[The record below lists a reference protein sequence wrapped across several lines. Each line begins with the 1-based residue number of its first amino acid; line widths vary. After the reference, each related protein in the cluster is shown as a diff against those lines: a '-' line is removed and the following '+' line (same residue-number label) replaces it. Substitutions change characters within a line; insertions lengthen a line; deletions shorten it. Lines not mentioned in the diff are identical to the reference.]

1 MKDFWKEPETKKINK
16 KRIAISIII
25 AVIIISS
32 ITIMI
37 IYRKNEDFREW
48 FDTQILRK
56 EVNQDR
62 LATISIKEEDNPQI
76 YAYNQYIGILSKNEF
91 KIYGSTAKEEKSLQV
106 EISNPIFASSN
117 RYLAIAENKGK
128 KVYCITDK
136 EIAWEKTVEGN
147 ISQIHVSKNGY
158 VALTLVDT
166 SYKTVI
172 AVYDEKGEPLFNKF
186 LSTMRVSDIAIS
198 SDNKYL
204 AITEIDASGINVKSQ
219 IEVFSVEKAKTDA
232 QNSKVATYEFE
243 NNELITNIK
252 YQDKEKLICMSK
264 DKIVE
269 FALDGSKEE
278 LFNNESKKTTFQ
290 TIELANNVAEIEEK
304 TSDLFSADSVVTI
317 ISTENKNTS
326 TYTAKAVTKE
336 IYTSDNII
344 ALNLGTEIEFIN
356 TGGWLAKRYKAT
368 QEITNITLSSNM
380 AGIIYR
386 DRIEIINL

>member
-16 KRIAISIII
+16 KRIAISITIAVAII
-25 AVIIISS
+25 AA

-37 IYRKNEDFREW
+37 IYRKNENFREW

-62 LATISIKEEDNPQI
+62 LATISIKEEENPQV
-76 YAYNQYIGILSKNEF
+76 YAYNQYIGVLSRNEF
-91 KIYGSTAKEEKSLQV
+91 KIYGSTAKEEKSLQI

-117 RYLAIAENKGK
+117 RYLAIAEKKGK
-128 KVYCITDK
+128 KIYYITDK

-147 ISQIHVSKNGY
+147 ISQVHISKNGY

-172 AVYDEKGEPLFNKF
+172 SVYDEKGEPLFNKF

-232 QNSKVATYEFE
+232 QNSKVATYEFDDS
-243 NNELITNIK
+243 ELITNIK

-264 DKIVE
+264 NKIVE
-269 FALDGSKEE
+269 FSLDGSKEE
-278 LFNNESKKTTFQ
+278 LFNNDNKKTTFQ
-290 TIELANNVAEIEEK
+290 TIDLSNDVAEIEEK

-317 ISTENKNTS
+317 INTENKNTS

-336 IYTSDNII
+336 IYTSENII

-356 TGGWLAKRYKAT
+356 TGGWLVKRYKAA

-386 DRIEIINL
+386 DKIEIINL

>member
-16 KRIAISIII
+16 KRIVISIII
-25 AVIIISS
+25 AIIIISS

-37 IYRKNEDFREW
+37 IYRKNENFREW

-136 EIAWEKTVEGN
+136 EIAWKKTVEGN

>member
-16 KRIAISIII
+16 KRIAIAILIVVIILSIII
-25 AVIIISS
+25 LGVVYI
-32 ITIMI
+32 
-37 IYRKNEDFREW
+37 KNENFREW
-48 FDTQILRK
+48 FDTQVLRK

-62 LATISIKEEDNPQI
+62 LVSISIKEEENPQV
-76 YAYNQYIGILSKNEF
+76 YAYNQYIGVLSKNEF
-91 KIYGSTAKEEKSLQV
+91 KIYGSTAKKEKSLQV

-128 KVYCITDK
+128 KIYCITDK
-136 EIAWEKTVEGN
+136 DIAWEKSVEGN
-147 ISQIHVSKNGY
+147 ISQVHISKNGY

-186 LSTMRVSDIAIS
+186 LSTMRVSDVAIS

-204 AITEIDASGINVKSQ
+204 AITEIDASGINIKSQ
-219 IEVFSVEKAKTDA
+219 IEVFSVEKARTDA
-232 QNSKVATYEFE
+232 QNSKVATYDFE
-243 NNELITNIK
+243 DGELVTNIK

-269 FALDGSKEE
+269 FGLDGNKEE
-278 LFNNESKKTTFQ
+278 LFNSENKKTTFL
-290 TIELANNVAEIEEK
+290 TIDLSNNIAEVEEK
-304 TSDLFSADSVVTI
+304 TADLFSADSVVTI
-317 ISTENKNTS
+317 ENTESKTTS
-326 TYTAKAVTKE
+326 TYTAKEVTKE
-336 IYTSDNII
+336 IYTYENII

-356 TGGWLAKRYKAT
+356 TGGWLVKRYKAT
-368 QEITNITLSSNM
+368 QEITNITLSSSI

>member
-16 KRIAISIII
+16 KRIAIAILIVVIILSIII
-25 AVIIISS
+25 LGVVYI
-32 ITIMI
+32 
-37 IYRKNEDFREW
+37 KNENFREW
-48 FDTQILRK
+48 FDTQVLRK

-62 LATISIKEEDNPQI
+62 LVSISIKEEENPQV
-76 YAYNQYIGILSKNEF
+76 YAYNQYIGVLSKNEF

-128 KVYCITDK
+128 KIYCITDK
-136 EIAWEKTVEGN
+136 DIAWEKSVEGN
-147 ISQIHVSKNGY
+147 ISQVHISKNGY

-186 LSTMRVSDIAIS
+186 LSTMRVSDVAIS

-204 AITEIDASGINVKSQ
+204 AITEIDASGINIKSQ
-219 IEVFSVEKAKTDA
+219 IEVFSVEKARTDA
-232 QNSKVATYEFE
+232 QSSKVATYDFKDG
-243 NNELITNIK
+243 ELVTNIG

-269 FALDGSKEE
+269 FGLDGNKEE
-278 LFNNESKKTTFQ
+278 LFNSENKKTTFL
-290 TIELANNVAEIEEK
+290 TIDLSNNIAEVEEK
-304 TSDLFSADSVVTI
+304 TADLFSADSVVTI
-317 ISTENKNTS
+317 VNTESKTTS
-326 TYTAKAVTKE
+326 TYTAKEVTKE
-336 IYTSDNII
+336 IYTYENII

-356 TGGWLAKRYKAT
+356 TGGWLVKRYKAT
-368 QEITNITLSSNM
+368 QEITNITLSSSI

>member
-25 AVIIISS
+25 AIIIISS

-37 IYRKNEDFREW
+37 IYRKNENFREW

>member
-16 KRIAISIII
+16 KRIAIAILVVVIILSIII
-25 AVIIISS
+25 LGVVYI
-32 ITIMI
+32 
-37 IYRKNEDFREW
+37 KNENFREW
-48 FDTQILRK
+48 FDTQVLRK

-62 LATISIKEEDNPQI
+62 LVSISIKEEENPQV
-76 YAYNQYIGILSKNEF
+76 YAYNQYIGVLSKNEF

-128 KVYCITDK
+128 KIYCITDK
-136 EIAWEKTVEGN
+136 DIAWEKSVEGN
-147 ISQIHVSKNGY
+147 ISQVHISKNGY

-186 LSTMRVSDIAIS
+186 LSTMRVSDVAIS

-204 AITEIDASGINVKSQ
+204 AITEIDASGINIKSQ
-219 IEVFSVEKAKTDA
+219 IEVFSVEKARTDA
-232 QNSKVATYEFE
+232 QSSKVATYDFE
-243 NNELITNIK
+243 DGELVTNIK

-269 FALDGSKEE
+269 FGLDGNKEE
-278 LFNNESKKTTFQ
+278 LFNSENKKTTFL
-290 TIELANNVAEIEEK
+290 TIDLSNNIAEVEEK
-304 TSDLFSADSVVTI
+304 TADLFSADSVVTI
-317 ISTENKNTS
+317 VNTESKTTS
-326 TYTAKAVTKE
+326 TYTAKEVTKE
-336 IYTSDNII
+336 IYAYENII

-356 TGGWLAKRYKAT
+356 TGGWLVKRYKAT
-368 QEITNITLSSNM
+368 QEITNITLSSSI

>member
-16 KRIAISIII
+16 KRIVISTII
-25 AVIIISS
+25 AIIIISS

-37 IYRKNEDFREW
+37 IYRKNENFREW

>member
-37 IYRKNEDFREW
+37 IYRKNENFREW

>member
-25 AVIIISS
+25 AIIIISS

-37 IYRKNEDFREW
+37 IYRKNENFREW

-356 TGGWLAKRYKAT
+356 TGGWLVKRYKAT

>member
-16 KRIAISIII
+16 KRIVISIII
-25 AVIIISS
+25 AIIIISS

-37 IYRKNEDFREW
+37 IYRKNENFREW

-356 TGGWLAKRYKAT
+356 TGGWLAKQHKKLQTLHYQVIW
-368 QEITNITLSSNM
+368 QELS
-380 AGIIYR
+380 
-386 DRIEIINL
+386 IETE

>member
-16 KRIAISIII
+16 KRIAISITIAVAII
-25 AVIIISS
+25 AA

-37 IYRKNEDFREW
+37 IYRKNENFREW

-62 LATISIKEEDNPQI
+62 LATISIKEEENPQV
-76 YAYNQYIGILSKNEF
+76 YAYNQYIGVLSRNEF
-91 KIYGSTAKEEKSLQV
+91 KIYGSTAKEEKSLQI

-117 RYLAIAENKGK
+117 RYLAIAEKKGK
-128 KVYCITDK
+128 KIYYITDK

-147 ISQIHVSKNGY
+147 ISQVHISKNGY

-172 AVYDEKGEPLFNKF
+172 SVYDEKGEPLFNKF

-232 QNSKVATYEFE
+232 QNSKVATYEFDDS
-243 NNELITNIK
+243 ELITNIK

-264 DKIVE
+264 NKIVE
-269 FALDGSKEE
+269 FSLDGSKEE
-278 LFNNESKKTTFQ
+278 LFNNDNKKTTFQ
-290 TIELANNVAEIEEK
+290 TIELSNYVAEIEEK

-317 ISTENKNTS
+317 INTENKNTS

-336 IYTSDNII
+336 IYTSENII

-356 TGGWLAKRYKAT
+356 TGGWLVKRYKAA

-386 DRIEIINL
+386 EKIEIINL

>member
-1 MKDFWKEPETKKINK
+1 MKDFWKEPEPKKINK
-16 KRIAISIII
+16 KRIVISIII
-25 AVIIISS
+25 AIIIISS

-37 IYRKNEDFREW
+37 IYRKNENFREW

>member
-16 KRIAISIII
+16 KRIVISIII
-25 AVIIISS
+25 AIIIISS
-32 ITIMI
+32 IAIMI
-37 IYRKNEDFREW
+37 IYRKNENFREW

>member
-16 KRIAISIII
+16 KRIVISIII
-25 AVIIISS
+25 AIIIISS

-37 IYRKNEDFREW
+37 IYRKNENFREW

-356 TGGWLAKRYKAT
+356 TGGWLVKRYKAT

>member
-16 KRIAISIII
+16 KRIAISITIAVAII
-25 AVIIISS
+25 AA

-37 IYRKNEDFREW
+37 IYRKNENFREW

-62 LATISIKEEDNPQI
+62 LATISIKEEENPQV
-76 YAYNQYIGILSKNEF
+76 YAYNQYIGVLSRNEF
-91 KIYGSTAKEEKSLQV
+91 KIYGSTAKEEKSLQI

-117 RYLAIAENKGK
+117 RYLAIAEKKGK
-128 KVYCITDK
+128 KIYYITDK

-147 ISQIHVSKNGY
+147 ISQVHISKNGY

-172 AVYDEKGEPLFNKF
+172 SVYDEKGEPLFNKF

-232 QNSKVATYEFE
+232 QNSKVATYEFDDS
-243 NNELITNIK
+243 ELITNIK

-264 DKIVE
+264 NKIVE
-269 FALDGSKEE
+269 FSLDGSKEE
-278 LFNNESKKTTFQ
+278 LFNNDNKKTTFQ
-290 TIELANNVAEIEEK
+290 TIELSNYVAEIEEK

-317 ISTENKNTS
+317 INTENKNTS
-326 TYTAKAVTKE
+326 IYTAKAVTKE
-336 IYTSDNII
+336 IYTSENII

-356 TGGWLAKRYKAT
+356 TGGWLVKRYKAA

-386 DRIEIINL
+386 DKIEIINL

>member
-25 AVIIISS
+25 AIIIISS

>member
-25 AVIIISS
+25 AIIIISS

-37 IYRKNEDFREW
+37 IYRKNENFREW

-106 EISNPIFASSN
+106 EISNAIFASSN

-356 TGGWLAKRYKAT
+356 TGGWLVKRYKAT

>member
-25 AVIIISS
+25 AIIIISS

-37 IYRKNEDFREW
+37 IYRKNENFREW

-386 DRIEIINL
+386 DRIINL

>member
-1 MKDFWKEPETKKINK
+1 LKDFWKEPETKKINK
-16 KRIAISIII
+16 KRIAIAILIVVIILSIII
-25 AVIIISS
+25 LGVVYI
-32 ITIMI
+32 
-37 IYRKNEDFREW
+37 KNENFREW
-48 FDTQILRK
+48 FDTQVLRK

-62 LATISIKEEDNPQI
+62 LVSISIKEEENPQV
-76 YAYNQYIGILSKNEF
+76 YAYNQYIGVLSKNEF
-91 KIYGSTAKEEKSLQV
+91 KIYGSTAKKEKSLQV

-128 KVYCITDK
+128 KIYCITDK
-136 EIAWEKTVEGN
+136 DIAWEKSVEGN
-147 ISQIHVSKNGY
+147 ISQVHISKNGY

-186 LSTMRVSDIAIS
+186 LSTMRVSDVAIS

-204 AITEIDASGINVKSQ
+204 AITEIDASGINIKSQ
-219 IEVFSVEKAKTDA
+219 IEVFSVEKARTDA
-232 QNSKVATYEFE
+232 QNSKVATYDFE
-243 NNELITNIK
+243 DGELVTNIK

-269 FALDGSKEE
+269 FGLDGNKEE
-278 LFNNESKKTTFQ
+278 LFNSENKKTTFL
-290 TIELANNVAEIEEK
+290 TIDLSNNIAEVEEK
-304 TSDLFSADSVVTI
+304 TADLFSADSVVTI
-317 ISTENKNTS
+317 VNTESKTTS
-326 TYTAKAVTKE
+326 TYTAKEVTKE
-336 IYTSDNII
+336 IYTYENII

-356 TGGWLAKRYKAT
+356 TGGWLVKRYKAT
-368 QEITNITLSSNM
+368 QEITNITLSSSI

>member
-25 AVIIISS
+25 AIIIISS

-37 IYRKNEDFREW
+37 IYRTNENFREW

-172 AVYDEKGEPLFNKF
+172 AVYNEKGEPLFNKF

>member
-16 KRIAISIII
+16 KRIAIAILIVVIILSIII
-25 AVIIISS
+25 LGVVYI
-32 ITIMI
+32 
-37 IYRKNEDFREW
+37 KNENFREW
-48 FDTQILRK
+48 FDTQVLRK

-62 LATISIKEEDNPQI
+62 LVSISIKEEENPQV
-76 YAYNQYIGILSKNEF
+76 YAYNQYIGVLSKNEF

-128 KVYCITDK
+128 KIYCITDK
-136 EIAWEKTVEGN
+136 DIAWEKSVEGN
-147 ISQIHVSKNGY
+147 ISQVHISKNGY

-204 AITEIDASGINVKSQ
+204 AITEIDASGINIKSQ
-219 IEVFSVEKAKTDA
+219 IEVFSVEKARTDA
-232 QNSKVATYEFE
+232 QNSKVATYDFE
-243 NNELITNIK
+243 DGELVTNIK

-269 FALDGSKEE
+269 FGLDGNKEE
-278 LFNNESKKTTFQ
+278 LFNSENKKTTFL
-290 TIELANNVAEIEEK
+290 TIDLSNNIAEVEEK
-304 TSDLFSADSVVTI
+304 TADLFSADSVVTI
-317 ISTENKNTS
+317 VNTESKTTS
-326 TYTAKAVTKE
+326 TYTAKEVTKE
-336 IYTSDNII
+336 IYTYENII

-356 TGGWLAKRYKAT
+356 TGGWLVKRYKAT
-368 QEITNITLSSNM
+368 QEITNITLSSSI

>member
-16 KRIAISIII
+16 KRIVISIII
-25 AVIIISS
+25 AIIIISS

-37 IYRKNEDFREW
+37 IYRKNENFREW

-117 RYLAIAENKGK
+117 RYLAIAENKRK

>member
-16 KRIAISIII
+16 KRIAIAILVVVIILSIII
-25 AVIIISS
+25 LGVVYI
-32 ITIMI
+32 
-37 IYRKNEDFREW
+37 KNENFREW
-48 FDTQILRK
+48 FDTQVLRK

-62 LATISIKEEDNPQI
+62 LVSISIKEEENPQV
-76 YAYNQYIGILSKNEF
+76 YAYNQYIGVLSKNEF

-128 KVYCITDK
+128 KIYCITDK
-136 EIAWEKTVEGN
+136 DIAWEKSVEGN
-147 ISQIHVSKNGY
+147 ISQVHISKNGY

-186 LSTMRVSDIAIS
+186 LSTMRVSDVAIS

-204 AITEIDASGINVKSQ
+204 AITEIDASGINIKSQ
-219 IEVFSVEKAKTDA
+219 IEVFSVEKARTDA
-232 QNSKVATYEFE
+232 QSSKVATYDFE
-243 NNELITNIK
+243 DGELVTNIR

-269 FALDGSKEE
+269 FGLDGNKEE
-278 LFNNESKKTTFQ
+278 LFNSENKKTTFQ
-290 TIELANNVAEIEEK
+290 TIDLSNNIAEVEEK
-304 TSDLFSADSVVTI
+304 TADLFSADSVVTI
-317 ISTENKNTS
+317 VNTESKTTS
-326 TYTAKAVTKE
+326 TYTAKEVTKE
-336 IYTSDNII
+336 IYTYENII

-356 TGGWLAKRYKAT
+356 TGGWLVKRYKAT
-368 QEITNITLSSNM
+368 QEITNITLSSSI

>member
-16 KRIAISIII
+16 KRIVISIII
-25 AVIIISS
+25 AIIIISS

-37 IYRKNEDFREW
+37 IYRKNENFREW

-186 LSTMRVSDIAIS
+186 ISTMRVSDIAIS

>member
-25 AVIIISS
+25 AIIIISS

-37 IYRKNEDFREW
+37 IYRKNENFREW

-172 AVYDEKGEPLFNKF
+172 AVYNEKGEPLFNKF

>member
-16 KRIAISIII
+16 KRIAIAILIVVIILSIII
-25 AVIIISS
+25 LGVVYI
-32 ITIMI
+32 
-37 IYRKNEDFREW
+37 KNENFREW
-48 FDTQILRK
+48 FDTQVLRK

-62 LATISIKEEDNPQI
+62 LVSISIKEEENPQV
-76 YAYNQYIGILSKNEF
+76 YAYNQYIGVLSKNEF
-91 KIYGSTAKEEKSLQV
+91 KIYGSTAKKEKSLQV

-128 KVYCITDK
+128 KIYCITDK
-136 EIAWEKTVEGN
+136 DIAWEKSVEGN
-147 ISQIHVSKNGY
+147 ISQVHISKNGY

-186 LSTMRVSDIAIS
+186 LSTMRVSDVAIS

-204 AITEIDASGINVKSQ
+204 AITEIDASGINIKSQ
-219 IEVFSVEKAKTDA
+219 IEVFSVEKARTDA
-232 QNSKVATYEFE
+232 QNSKVATYDFE
-243 NNELITNIK
+243 DGELVTNIK

-269 FALDGSKEE
+269 FGLDGNKEE
-278 LFNNESKKTTFQ
+278 LFNSENKKTTFL
-290 TIELANNVAEIEEK
+290 TIDLSNNIAEVEEK
-304 TSDLFSADSVVTI
+304 TADLFSADSVVTI
-317 ISTENKNTS
+317 VNTESKTTS
-326 TYTAKAVTKE
+326 TYTAKEVTKE
-336 IYTSDNII
+336 IYTYENII

-356 TGGWLAKRYKAT
+356 TGGWLVKRYKAT
-368 QEITNITLSSNM
+368 QEITNITLSSSI

>member
-25 AVIIISS
+25 AIIIISS

-37 IYRKNEDFREW
+37 IYRKNENFREW

-186 LSTMRVSDIAIS
+186 LSTMRVSDIDIS

>member
-16 KRIAISIII
+16 KRIAISITIAVAII
-25 AVIIISS
+25 AA

-37 IYRKNEDFREW
+37 IYRKNENFREW

-62 LATISIKEEDNPQI
+62 LATISIKEEENPQV
-76 YAYNQYIGILSKNEF
+76 YAYNQYIGVLSRNEF
-91 KIYGSTAKEEKSLQV
+91 KIYGSTAKEEKSLQI

-117 RYLAIAENKGK
+117 RYLAIAEKKGK
-128 KVYCITDK
+128 KIYYITDK

-147 ISQIHVSKNGY
+147 ISQVHISKNGY

-172 AVYDEKGEPLFNKF
+172 SVYDEKGEPLFNKF

-232 QNSKVATYEFE
+232 QNSKVATYEFDDS
-243 NNELITNIK
+243 ELITNIK

-264 DKIVE
+264 NKIVE
-269 FALDGSKEE
+269 FSLDGSKEE
-278 LFNNESKKTTFQ
+278 LFNNDNKKTTFQ
-290 TIELANNVAEIEEK
+290 TIDLSNNVAEIEEK

-317 ISTENKNTS
+317 INTENKNTS

-336 IYTSDNII
+336 IYTSENII

-356 TGGWLAKRYKAT
+356 TGGWLVKRYKAA

-386 DRIEIINL
+386 DKIEIINL

>member
-16 KRIAISIII
+16 KRIAISITIAVAII
-25 AVIIISS
+25 AA

-37 IYRKNEDFREW
+37 IYRKNENFREW

-62 LATISIKEEDNPQI
+62 LATISIKEEENPQV
-76 YAYNQYIGILSKNEF
+76 YAYNQYIGVLSRNEF
-91 KIYGSTAKEEKSLQV
+91 KIYGSTAKEEKSLQI

-117 RYLAIAENKGK
+117 RYLAIAEKKGK
-128 KVYCITDK
+128 KIYYITDK

-147 ISQIHVSKNGY
+147 ISQVHISKNGY

-172 AVYDEKGEPLFNKF
+172 SVYDEKGEPLFNKF

-232 QNSKVATYEFE
+232 QNSKVATYEFDDS
-243 NNELITNIK
+243 ELITNIK
-252 YQDKEKLICMSK
+252 YQDKEKLICMAK
-264 DKIVE
+264 NKIVE
-269 FALDGSKEE
+269 FSLDGSKEE
-278 LFNNESKKTTFQ
+278 LFNNDNKKTTFQ
-290 TIELANNVAEIEEK
+290 TIELSNYVAEIEEK

-317 ISTENKNTS
+317 INTENKNTS

-336 IYTSDNII
+336 IYTSENII

-356 TGGWLAKRYKAT
+356 TGGWLVKRYKAA

-386 DRIEIINL
+386 DKIEIINL

>member
-25 AVIIISS
+25 AIIIISS

-37 IYRKNEDFREW
+37 IYRKNENFREW

-172 AVYDEKGEPLFNKF
+172 AVYNEKGEPLFNKF

-386 DRIEIINL
+386 DRI

>member
-16 KRIAISIII
+16 KRIAIAILIVVIILSIII
-25 AVIIISS
+25 LGVVYI
-32 ITIMI
+32 
-37 IYRKNEDFREW
+37 KNENFREW
-48 FDTQILRK
+48 FDTQVLRK

-62 LATISIKEEDNPQI
+62 LVSISIKEEENPQV
-76 YAYNQYIGILSKNEF
+76 YAYNQYIGVLSKNEF

-128 KVYCITDK
+128 KIYCITDK
-136 EIAWEKTVEGN
+136 DIAWEKSVEGN
-147 ISQIHVSKNGY
+147 ISQVHISKNGY

-186 LSTMRVSDIAIS
+186 LSTMRVSDVAIS

-204 AITEIDASGINVKSQ
+204 AITEIDASGINIKSQ
-219 IEVFSVEKAKTDA
+219 IEVFSVEKARTDA
-232 QNSKVATYEFE
+232 QSSKVATYDFE
-243 NNELITNIK
+243 DGELVTNIR

-269 FALDGSKEE
+269 FGLDGNKEE
-278 LFNNESKKTTFQ
+278 LFNSENKKTTFQ
-290 TIELANNVAEIEEK
+290 TIDLSNNIAEVEEK
-304 TSDLFSADSVVTI
+304 TADLFSADSVVTI
-317 ISTENKNTS
+317 VNTESKTTS
-326 TYTAKAVTKE
+326 TYTAKEVTKE
-336 IYTSDNII
+336 IYTYENII

-356 TGGWLAKRYKAT
+356 TGGWLVKRYKAT
-368 QEITNITLSSNM
+368 QEITNITLSSSI

>member
-16 KRIAISIII
+16 KRIAIAILIVVIILSIII
-25 AVIIISS
+25 LSVVYI
-32 ITIMI
+32 
-37 IYRKNEDFREW
+37 KNDNFREW
-48 FDTQILRK
+48 FDTQVLRK

-62 LATISIKEEDNPQI
+62 LVSISIKEEENPQV
-76 YAYNQYIGILSKNEF
+76 YAYNQYIGVLSKNEF

-128 KVYCITDK
+128 KIYCITDK
-136 EIAWEKTVEGN
+136 DIAWEKSIEGN
-147 ISQIHVSKNGY
+147 ISQVHISKNGY

-204 AITEIDASGINVKSQ
+204 AITEIDASGINIKSQ
-219 IEVFSVEKAKTDA
+219 IEVFSVEKARTDA
-232 QNSKVATYEFE
+232 QNSKVATYDFE
-243 NNELITNIK
+243 DGELVTNIK
-252 YQDKEKLICMSK
+252 YQDKEKLICMLK

-269 FALDGSKEE
+269 FGLDGNKEE
-278 LFNNESKKTTFQ
+278 LFNSENKKTTFL
-290 TIELANNVAEIEEK
+290 TIDLSNNIAEVEEK
-304 TSDLFSADSVVTI
+304 TADLFSADSVVTI
-317 ISTENKNTS
+317 VNTENKTTS
-326 TYTAKAVTKE
+326 TYTAKEVTKE
-336 IYTSDNII
+336 IYTSENII

-356 TGGWLAKRYKAT
+356 TGGWLVKRYKAT
-368 QEITNITLSSNM
+368 QEITNITLSSSI

>member
-25 AVIIISS
+25 AIIIISS

-37 IYRKNEDFREW
+37 IYRKNENFREW

-326 TYTAKAVTKE
+326 TYTAKAV
-336 IYTSDNII
+336 YTSDNII

-356 TGGWLAKRYKAT
+356 TGGWLVKRYKAT

>member
-16 KRIAISIII
+16 KRIVISIII
-25 AVIIISS
+25 AIIIISS

-37 IYRKNEDFREW
+37 IYRKNENFREW

>member
-16 KRIAISIII
+16 KRIAISITIAVAII
-25 AVIIISS
+25 AA

-37 IYRKNEDFREW
+37 IYRKNENFREW

-62 LATISIKEEDNPQI
+62 LATISIKEEENPQV
-76 YAYNQYIGILSKNEF
+76 YAYNQYIGVLSRNEF
-91 KIYGSTAKEEKSLQV
+91 KIYGSTAKEEKSLQI

-117 RYLAIAENKGK
+117 RYLAIAEKKGK
-128 KVYCITDK
+128 KIYYITDK

-147 ISQIHVSKNGY
+147 ISQIHISKNGY

-172 AVYDEKGEPLFNKF
+172 SVYDEKGEPLFNKF

-198 SDNKYL
+198 NDNKYL

-232 QNSKVATYEFE
+232 QNSKVATYEFDDS
-243 NNELITNIK
+243 ELITNIK

-264 DKIVE
+264 NKIVE
-269 FALDGSKEE
+269 FSLDGSKEE
-278 LFNNESKKTTFQ
+278 LFNNDNKKTTFQ
-290 TIELANNVAEIEEK
+290 TIELSNYVAEIEEK

-317 ISTENKNTS
+317 INTENKNTS

-336 IYTSDNII
+336 IYTSENII

-356 TGGWLAKRYKAT
+356 TGGWLVKRYKAA

-386 DRIEIINL
+386 DKIEIINL